1 MKAHAHLPALCVH
14 LNDGWRVELYWTMVS
29 PSAFTWQLGAWPG
42 AKMTAGAAAMV
53 PTRAAMAKER
63 MFEEEL
69 ATK

>member
-1 MKAHAHLPALCVH
+1 
-14 LNDGWRVELYWTMVS
+14 MVS